1 MLSTERDV
9 NVGTSPL
16 MAAEKRH
23 GLAWVRNEKGGQ
35 QSHSFMVDNPDALRR
50 PNNAT
55 VGRLF
60 RQLKKMGIHAFQI
73 ELHTD
78 DKIRVFKHGFLR
90 PVMVDSSPRR
100 SSMRH

>member
-1 MLSTERDV
+1 MLNTGRNV
-9 NVGTSPL
+9 NVGTSPHL
-16 MAAEKRH
+16 AADKTH
-23 GLAWVRNEKGGQ
+23 GLAWVRGESGGQ
-35 QSHSFMVDNPDALRR
+35 RSHRFMVDNPDALRR

-55 VGRLF
+55 VGRIF

-100 SSMRH
+100 KAPRH